1 MSHDWLT
8 CLTTVVLVLYSA
20 LRLNSRASAAGVA
33 MSSLAELSMLVAP
46 SDDEGASM
54 FIEFALTAA
63 SADVSDASTENSA
76 QLVYL
81 AVAVARKQR
90 SHR

>member
-1 MSHDWLT
+1 
-8 CLTTVVLVLYSA
+8 
-20 LRLNSRASAAGVA
+20 
-33 MSSLAELSMLVAP
+33 MLVAP

-81 AVAVARKQR
+81 AVAVARKSSGVTVDYSPSVLLNDAEAR
-90 SHR
+90 SARVAVLTFEQCACSC